1 MTNKYLTTD
10 YAATE
15 ISFGYVQAL
24 RGEADSSHCGYF
36 VPLSQMEKCGWRNID
51 SAQLI
56 EYTYNSGRNLVML
69 LL

>member
-24 RGEADSSHCGYF
+24 RGEADPNHCGYF
-36 VPLSQMEKCGWRNID
+36 VPLSQMQG
-51 SAQLI
+51 
-56 EYTYNSGRNLVML
+56 
-69 LL
+69 